1 MSENV
6 VFNKV
11 NNKKD
16 SYMKGVFWLAHKH
29 KNTAEPKS
37 RFLQKKHKEELAAE
51 SAPQKIKDKPAPG
64 KKEHKKHKQN

>member
-6 VFNKV
+6 VFIKV

-16 SYMKGVFWLAHKH
+16 SYYERGILMAHKH

-51 SAPQKIKDKPAPG
+51 SAPHKIKDKPAPG
-64 KKEHKKHKQN
+64 KKEHKKHK